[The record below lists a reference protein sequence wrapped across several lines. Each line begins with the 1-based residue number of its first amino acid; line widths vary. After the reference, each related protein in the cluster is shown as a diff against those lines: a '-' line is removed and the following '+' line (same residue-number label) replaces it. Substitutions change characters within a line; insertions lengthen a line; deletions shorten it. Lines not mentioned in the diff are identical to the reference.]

1 MEIDDHYA
9 TRKTVAQGLLDVA
22 LLTTNATQLRFILSL
37 DNHEFYNLVLTLI
50 IISILLQVNQYIISY
65 TVGRKNWV
73 LQT

>member
-37 DNHEFYNLVLTLI
+37 ENHEFYNLVLTLI
-50 IISILLQVNQYIISY
+50 IISILLQVNQF
-65 TVGRKNWV
+65 
-73 LQT
+73 

>member
-1 MEIDDHYA
+1 MISKFQSVKSKKLFMEIDDHYA

-50 IISILLQVNQYIISY
+50 IISILLQVNQF
-65 TVGRKNWV
+65 
-73 LQT
+73 